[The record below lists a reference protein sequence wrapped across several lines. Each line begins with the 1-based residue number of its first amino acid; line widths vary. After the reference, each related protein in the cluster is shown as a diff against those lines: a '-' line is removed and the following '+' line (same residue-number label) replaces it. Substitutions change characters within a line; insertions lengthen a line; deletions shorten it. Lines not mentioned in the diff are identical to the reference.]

1 MWSQSWSEIFDI
13 LEPFPGKSAIDI
25 TPTLQEQVGIGYSSY
40 MEPLIPT
47 IRSDPA

>member
-25 TPTLQEQVGIGYSSY
+25 TPTLQEQVGIGYFIY
-40 MEPLIPT
+40 GT
-47 IRSDPA
+47 INSNNSSDPT